1 MTMGSGQTW
10 VSVRLGRRVAAA
22 VTAVALASSILTPA
36 VQAAQ
41 CAQGRDASAL
51 QVRVVQS
58 QAMVAA
64 LACGEGSRYND
75 FVVKFRTELV
85 SHGTV
90 LRQFFDKTYGKSGSV
105 RLNSFVT
112 ELANRESSRSVADRS
127 HYCTEAASLFDSL
140 RDIHPE
146 NFGDLANALPNTI
159 AHGYD
164 VCVQRAASNVR

>member
-1 MTMGSGQTW
+1 MTTGTGQAW
-10 VSVRLGRRVAAA
+10 VSLRHGRRVAAA
-22 VTAVALASSILTPA
+22 VTAVAVLSTVLAPA

-41 CAQGRDASAL
+41 CAQGREASAL
-51 QVRVVQS
+51 QARVVQS

-64 LACGEGSRYND
+64 LACGEGGRYND

-85 SHGTV
+85 AHGTV
-90 LRQFFDKTYGKSGSV
+90 LRQFFDRTYGKSGSA

-112 ELANRESSRSVADRS
+112 ELANRESSRSVADRG

-146 NFGDLANALPNTI
+146 GFADLAKALPN
-159 AHGYD
+159 AGGHGYD
-164 VCVQRAASNVR
+164 VCVQRAASNAR